1 MKIVILDGISITQK
15 DLWWEE
21 LSEMGELEVH
31 DRTEDD
37 EAAESIGDA
46 EIVFTSKCPI
56 SREVMDACPQI
67 KFTGSLPFHKSHN
80 PAGGQIHRNHR
91 IRKHRREGC
100 RHSEG
105 LRHEGKHI
113 QP

>member
-56 SREVMDACPQI
+56 SREVMDACPQKRI
-67 KFTGSLPFHKSHN
+67 LPGNRGKS
-80 PAGGQIHRNHR
+80 GT
-91 IRKHRREGC
+91 
-100 RHSEG
+100 
-105 LRHEGKHI
+105 
-113 QP
+113 